1 MSVHACV
8 CASARARERE
18 RARVCN
24 LFNSFTIKFA
34 HNSDGQKISRCD
46 VQFATSSVGILYA
59 QISQLTGGNGRNCV
73 ISEVCSKYQSIG
85 TKNESTGR
93 TKRTRFV

>member
-1 MSVHACV
+1 MRVCVRARVRERESACV
-8 CASARARERE
+8 CVTFLIALQS
-18 RARVCN
+18 
-24 LFNSFTIKFA
+24 SFA

-59 QISQLTGGNGRNCV
+59 QINQLTGGNGRDCV